1 MNWIKRLWHSTN
13 LLNVEYIKGCVI
25 SSALPALMGPIMS
38 LKLSKGAFDL
48 CFKNQWQ
55 MLFMFM
61 KVFSVCEVKL
71 KSEGN
76 KNPTTGVN
84 KDNLIPRVNDVLP
97 PFICVPKQM
106 KTIENLF
113 FSPVYRVTEKGGGT
127 IRKKQD
133 RKLILKDMKI
143 LVERFWWNVCQI
155 LNKKQNIRYRILPK
169 GL

>member
-1 MNWIKRLWHSTN
+1 M
-13 LLNVEYIKGCVI
+13 I

-113 FSPVYRVTEKGGGT
+113 FPLFIEWQKKVEVPLEKTRQT
-127 IRKKQD
+127 IDIERYENSGWTV
-133 RKLILKDMKI
+133 LMKC
-143 LVERFWWNVCQI
+143 LSNF
-155 LNKKQNIRYRILPK
+155 K
-169 GL
+169 